1 MKSTEK
7 KIRTQINKQTW
18 PESWKEMKGKVG
30 SCHGITQK
38 SVRTEKWFFR
48 CELPGGKFS
57 LCRPLFQDGS
67 PRLGKPAKEEIQLTR
82 NSKHRANKRPEPN
95 KAPEKRED
103 LPQPSRVLLPR
114 RDFTREGGWQSLGRS
129 AMCWEK
135 EAGGWLVSKC
145 QQRTW
150 QRSGPR
156 EGYILK
162 WEFSCPTCL
171 SCKTDNS
178 SFGELQIPHCLQ
190 LCYFSG
196 PLCQL
201 HFFQLYTSRN
211 NASLLQY
218 SQRGNVTKPGMF

>member
-38 SVRTEKWFFR
+38 SVRTEKMILQVWIAR
-48 CELPGGKFS
+48 WKVL
-57 LCRPLFQDGS
+57 PLFLDGS
-67 PRLGKPAKEEIQLTR
+67 LRLDKHAKEEIQLMQ
-82 NSKHRANKRPEPN
+82 NPKQRANKRPKPN
-95 KAPEKRED
+95 KSSRKTRGP
-103 LPQPSRVLLPR
+103 PSAFLGIAATLWLH
-114 RDFTREGGWQSLGRS
+114 REGSCRSLGRS

-145 QQRTW
+145 QQRIW

-171 SCKTDNS
+171 SCKTDDS
-178 SFGELQIPHCLQ
+178 SFGGLRIPHCLQ

-201 HFFQLYTSRN
+201 HFFKLYTSRN
-211 NASLLQY
+211 NASLLQS
-218 SQRGNVTKPGMF
+218 SQKGDVTKPGMF